1 MKPAGLITSKTMFRV
16 LLVVE
21 CFCQS
26 GKKPRPLSFLRQYQ
40 AAQKLLGK
48 VMPLNATAGVAP
60 QRLLVPSYAP
70 FKGIIANSLWDS
82 NEV

>member
-1 MKPAGLITSKTMFRV
+1 M
-16 LLVVE
+16 
-21 CFCQS
+21 FCQS
-26 GKKPRPLSFLRQYQ
+26 GKKPRPLSFLGQYQ

-70 FKGIIANSLWDS
+70 FKGIIENSLWDS
-82 NEV
+82 NAV